1 MGSRKSSVGTRVWR
15 GAGIAAL
22 LVALLVLACA
32 PVASA
37 ARSGRVGPEA
47 QARPGAPLKAT
58 GELVKDAWVM
68 YGIWDAQ
75 ATGTLTYTMTE
86 TAPEMTLAATD
97 AAGAPV
103 WSAQGGDVWA
113 ATGTLPEALVAVYT
127 DPDPNKLR
135 DGTLRAYNADGSVR
149 FEKAFTNKFVQPL
162 CITAKRL
169 VWVEVSGRRVT
180 RVYVRQGST
189 TRSIALPYRPPFASF
204 PDPAASSV
212 RGRKLVVGAYMHFPD
227 KWRTKTYWL
236 RVSSK
241 GVPSIV
247 SSKVTDW
254 VYLALS
260 PDGLH
265 AAVISDRIPYATSR
279 CLWVEFGKFG
289 GRLLPGDALAIGQMD
304 VSRYRIFQ
312 QGGYSFAS
320 ETVGWSTYSVAVVD
334 WTWWGTSYQ
343 RAWVWDRETGW
354 IWFRHDPDIVC
365 LAGVDDAGAL
375 TVVNAETW
383 DIATVPGMYAEA
395 VPLADG
401 RLALMSATGE
411 LSFIANPVAGP

>member
-1 MGSRKSSVGTRVWR
+1 MGRSGSSVIVRRAT
-15 GAGIAAL
+15 GAVIAAL
-22 LVALLVLACA
+22 LGALLVLAFA

-37 ARSGRVGPEA
+37 ARSGRVGPGA
-47 QARPGAPLKAT
+47 LSRPGAPLKAT
-58 GELVKDAWVM
+58 GDLAQDAWVM

-75 ATGTLTYTMTE
+75 VTGTLTYTMTE

-97 AAGAPV
+97 ATGTPV
-103 WSAQGGDVWA
+103 WSVQAGDVWA
-113 ATGTLPEALVAVYT
+113 ATGTLPEAFIAAYT
-127 DPDPNKLR
+127 GPDPNKLR
-135 DGTLRAYNADGSVR
+135 NGTLRAYNADGSVR

-180 RVYVRQGST
+180 RVYVRQGT
-189 TRSIALPYRPPFASF
+189 TTHSIALPYRAPSASF
-204 PDPAASSV
+204 PDPAASSAS
-212 RGRKLVVGAYMHFPD
+212 GRRLVVGAYMHFPD

-236 RVSSK
+236 RVSRA

-247 SSKVTDW
+247 ASRTTGW

-279 CLWVEFGKFG
+279 CLWVEFGRFG
-289 GRLLPGDALAIGQMD
+289 GRLLPGDALAIGEMD
-304 VSRYRIFQ
+304 VGKDRILQ

-320 ETVGWSTYSVAVVD
+320 ETVAWSTYSVAVVD
-334 WTWWGTSYQ
+334 WTWWGTLYQ

-354 IWFRHDPDIVC
+354 IWFRHDPDIVS
-365 LAGVDDAGAL
+365 LAGVDDTGAL

-383 DIATVPGMYAEA
+383 DIAAVPGTYADA

-401 RLALMSATGE
+401 RLAVMSATGE
-411 LSFIANPVAGP
+411 LSFMANPVAGP